1 VLTLESEEEEVTC
14 IVISPNDKH
23 LITAHR
29 NLLLKQWDNWK
40 EWQTAEATA
49 DQSSVE
55 KKTRSSSKCTR
66 TWKAIHSAPIQFMCF
81 DTTST
86 LLATGS
92 SDHTTKVWD
101 IQAQYCTHN
110 LKGAQGVVT
119 FCQFH
124 PLIEKF
130 QSCVTGSEDGKLR
143 VYNLNTSKLEACL
156 EGHFSSI
163 TNGQYINYT
172 EESHEFNHLLST
184 SRDKVLIIWDLKKF
198 EKIRTIP
205 VYESV
210 ESFLMVREFL
220 DNQKS
225 DRYLLTMGNAGVL
238 KLWDTK
244 SSKCL
249 FEQNELDSPKIRNQ
263 NQDESDLD
271 QCIIQSIFVKSKS
284 LLVLVTID
292 QLIVF
297 VELKPQSVESLLDGN
312 SPTSEA
318 FYVSKQFIGDHGEI
332 LDAQILNVNENL
344 LALAT
349 NSEFVKVYDL
359 NTWDCKLLKG
369 HKDLVIS
376 LRFVVNKFN
385 YLE

>member
-1 VLTLESEEEEVTC
+1 
-14 IVISPNDKH
+14 
-23 LITAHR
+23 
-29 NLLLKQWDNWK
+29 
-40 EWQTAEATA
+40 
-49 DQSSVE
+49 
-55 KKTRSSSKCTR
+55 
-66 TWKAIHSAPIQFMCF
+66 MCF
-81 DTTST
+81 DATST

-110 LKGAQGVVT
+110 LKGAQGVIT

-143 VYNLNTSKLEACL
+143 VYNLNTSRQEACL
-156 EGHFSSI
+156 EGHFSAV
-163 TNGQYINYT
+163 TCAQYINYT
-172 EESHEFNHLLST
+172 EEDQEFNQLLST
-184 SRDKVLIIWDLKKF
+184 SRDKVVIIWDLKKL
-198 EKIRTIP
+198 EKLRTMP

-210 ESFLMVREFL
+210 ESFLMVRQFL
-220 DNQKS
+220 ESQKF
-225 DRYLLTMGNAGVL
+225 DRYLLTMGNDGVL
-238 KLWDTK
+238 KLWDTRT
-244 SSKCL
+244 SKCL
-249 FEQNELDSPKIRNQ
+249 FEQSELDSPKIRNRDQ
-263 NQDESDLD
+263 TPADLD
-271 QCIIQSIFVKSKS
+271 QCIIQSVFVKSKN

-297 VELKPQSVESLLDGN
+297 VQLNPESVESLLN
-312 SPTSEA
+312 SVTPGSEA
-318 FYVSKQFIGDHGEI
+318 FYVSKQLIGDHGEI
-332 LDAQILNVNENL
+332 LDAQMLNVNENL

-376 LRFVVNKFN
+376 LRFDRFI
-385 YLE
+385 YLLKIG